1 MESIL
6 ERINSPADL
15 KVLNRDELNILAKE
29 LRTFIIKTVADT
41 GGHLAS
47 NLGVIEL
54 TIALHYHLNS
64 PEDKIIWDVGHQS
77 YAHKI
82 LTGRR
87 DEFHTIRQYKGIS
100 GFPKSRESAHDI
112 IETGHSS
119 TSISAALGLAL
130 ARDLNK
136 EKHRVYAVI
145 GDGALTAGMAFEALN
160 HAGHIGTDVKVILND
175 NGMSISQNVGALSR
189 YLSNIRT
196 DPRVHKIKEDL
207 ELIISKIPK
216 IGHTVSRSVERVK
229 DGFKYIFLSGILFEE
244 MGFTYIGPID
254 GHDINELVTN
264 FKNADLIEGP
274 VLIHVT
280 TVKGKGYIPAEKQ
293 PAKFHGVSP
302 FILGNGLSKREE
314 KRPSFSQVFGETM
327 VKMAGQDED
336 LLGITAAMPEGTGL
350 DLLREAFPE
359 RFIDVGIA
367 EQHAVTLASGLAKGG
382 KRPVVAI
389 YSTFLQRAYDQIIHD
404 VCIPEL
410 PVTFAID
417 RAGLVGGDG
426 ETHQG
431 VFDISFLRV
440 VPNIIIMAPRDE
452 NLLQHMLYTAVY
464 SGKPAVVRYPRGEI
478 LDIGMDEELKELEIG
493 KAELLKEG
501 KDILIIAVGSMV
513 YPALEA
519 AELLEKEEVKAGV
532 IDPRFIKPLDEGF
545 LLEEISK
552 YRKVLIVEEQVLA
565 GGFGS
570 SILELV
576 NELELKDVRIK
587 RIGLPDHFIEQGSQS
602 LLRDLYNLNTRGIK
616 AAAKELLGNN
626 TGDDLEVFYGS

>member
-15 KVLNRDELNILAKE
+15 KSLKRDELNILAKE
-29 LRTFIIKTVADT
+29 LRSYIIKTVADT

-64 PEDKIIWDVGHQS
+64 PVDKIIWDVGHQS

-87 DEFHTIRQYKGIS
+87 EQFHTIRQYKGLS
-100 GFPKSRESAHDI
+100 GFPKSKESVHDI

-136 EKHRVYAVI
+136 EKHRIYAVI

-160 HAGHIGTDVKVILND
+160 HAGHVGTDLKVILND

-196 DPRVHKIKEDL
+196 DPVVHRIKEDL
-207 ELIISKIPK
+207 EFIISKIPK

-244 MGFTYIGPID
+244 MGFTYIGPLD
-254 GHDINELVTN
+254 GHDINELITN
-264 FKNADLIEGP
+264 FRNADLIEGP
-274 VLIHVT
+274 VLIHVNT
-280 TVKGKGYIPAEKQ
+280 RKGKGYIPAEKQ

-302 FILGNGLSKREE
+302 FILGNDLSKKEE
-314 KRPSFSQVFGETM
+314 KKPHFSQIFGETM
-327 VKMAGQDED
+327 VRMAAKDED
-336 LLGITAAMPEGTGL
+336 ILGITAAMPEGTCL
-350 DLLREAFPE
+350 NLLRDAYPE
-359 RFIDVGIA
+359 RFFDVGIA
-367 EQHAVTLASGLAKGG
+367 EQHAVTLASGMAKAG
-382 KRPVVAI
+382 KKPVVAI
-389 YSTFLQRAYDQIIHD
+389 YSSFLQRAYDQIIHD

-417 RAGLVGGDG
+417 RAGIVGGDG

-431 VFDISFLRV
+431 IFDLSFLRII
-440 VPNIIIMAPRDE
+440 PNLIIMAPRDE
-452 NLLQHMLYTAVY
+452 NCLQHMLYTAVN

-478 LDIGMDEELKELEIG
+478 IGIEMDEELKRLEPG
-493 KAELLKEG
+493 KAELLREG
-501 KDILIIAVGSMV
+501 EDLLILAVGSMV

-519 AELLEKEEVKAGV
+519 AKLLEEEAVKAGV
-532 IDPRFIKPLDEGF
+532 MDPCFIKPLDEDF
-545 LLEEISK
+545 ILKELARYKNI
-552 YRKVLIVEEQVLA
+552 LIVEEQVLA

-570 SILELV
+570 AVLELV
-576 NELELKDVRIK
+576 NEHKITDLNIK
-587 RIGLPDHFIEQGSQS
+587 RMGLPDHFIEHGSQS
-602 LLRDLYNLNTRGIK
+602 LLRDLYSLNARGIK
-616 AAAKELLGNN
+616 TAGLELLQKKRN
-626 TGDDLEVFYGS
+626 DKLEVSYGH